1 MGRIKMDR
9 AHRLA
14 VPLILLALILCLAL
28 LVGTAWAR
36 YRYRETTDLLF
47 TQKTASQVYLW
58 GGIQSDGSFSAM
70 PADFTTVENGQEL
83 SFLISNGQSRADF
96 SQHTQQAQ
104 VRLFCSLGLGDSGNL
119 SAVLTVDETDYN
131 AVAVKID
138 TGSPMYASFG
148 EGWAYCFVDEDGN
161 ELLWELEGGQLSVTQ
176 MKLTIHAAPG
186 LDPSAL
192 RLTVSA
198 EG

>member
-70 PADFTTVENGQEL
+70 PAKSSSWLAWSKTAKL
-83 SFLISNGQSRADF
+83 ASLAAD
-96 SQHTQQAQ
+96 
-104 VRLFCSLGLGDSGNL
+104 
-119 SAVLTVDETDYN
+119 
-131 AVAVKID
+131 
-138 TGSPMYASFG
+138 
-148 EGWAYCFVDEDGN
+148 
-161 ELLWELEGGQLSVTQ
+161 
-176 MKLTIHAAPG
+176 
-186 LDPSAL
+186 
-192 RLTVSA
+192 
-198 EG
+198 